1 MRTILERISN
11 VRVLVVGDLMLD
23 HYLWGDATRISPE
36 APVPVVKA
44 DRDTFTAGGAA
55 NVASNLRALG
65 ASVDLVGVVGDD
77 EGGAKLLG
85 ILESKG
91 VSLPPKLVRKNAS
104 TVHKTRVMCRGQ
116 QLCRI
121 DREDPPAAYALDG
134 GFVEGELPQLVEAA
148 DAVIVSDY
156 AKGVVTSDLIRS
168 LRRIG
173 GKDKLIALDPKPRH
187 SLDFFDLGVVTPNRS
202 EALQLAGIQDVSPS
216 DPFPAAE
223 VCRVLHERYATRLL
237 VVTLGA
243 DGMMLS
249 SGGVP
254 LRQIPTAARSVFDV
268 SGAGDTVVAAL
279 VAALAAGA
287 GPEKAAE
294 LANHAAG
301 VVVEKLGTAT
311 ATPEE
316 ILAHATTPAGGG
328 RQSR

>member
-1 MRTILERISN
+1 MRTLLERISG

-65 ASVDLVGVVGDD
+65 ASVDLVGVIGDD
-77 EGGAKLLG
+77 EGGAKLRE
-85 ILESKG
+85 ILSSKG
-91 VSLPPKLVRKNAS
+91 ISIAPSLVREGTG

-121 DREDPPAAYALDG
+121 DREGPPSSYALGDD
-134 GFVEGELPQLVEAA
+134 FVAHELPKLVAAA

-168 LRRIG
+168 LRKIG
-173 GKDKLIALDPKPRH
+173 GKDKLIALDPKPRQG
-187 SLDFFDLGVVTPNRS
+187 LDFFDMGLITPNRA
-202 EALQLAGIQDVSPS
+202 EALQLAGIQGVSPS

-249 SGGVP
+249 TGGVP
-254 LRQIPTAARSVFDV
+254 LRQIPTAARAVFDV

-287 GPEKAAE
+287 EPEKAAE

-301 VVVEKLGTAT
+301 VVVEKVGTAT

-316 ILAHATTPAGGG
+316 ILAHSKADN
-328 RQSR
+328 R

>member
-1 MRTILERISN
+1 MEKILEKIAKLRM
-11 VRVLVVGDLMLD
+11 LVVGDLMLD

-44 DRDTFTAGGAA
+44 DYDTYTAGGAA
-55 NVASNLRALG
+55 NVAHNLRALG
-65 ASVDLVGVVGDD
+65 ASVSLAGVIGRDSGGDTLRSILAESGVELD
-77 EGGAKLLG
+77 E
-85 ILESKG
+85 S
-91 VSLPPKLVRKNAS
+91 LVRNGVN
-104 TVHKTRVMCRGQ
+104 TIHKTRIMCRNQ

-121 DREDPPAAYALDG
+121 DREDAPSAYALGED
-134 GFVEGELPQLVEAA
+134 FVHSSLADKIAAA

-156 AKGVVTSDLIRS
+156 AKGVVSSHLIREI
-168 LRRIG
+168 RKAA
-173 GKDKLIALDPKPRH
+173 GKDKLIALDPKPR
-187 SLDFFDLGVVTPNRS
+187 SGLDFYDMGIITPNRN
-202 EALQLAGIQDVSPS
+202 EALQLAGLQGIAPS

-254 LRQIPTAARSVFDV
+254 LRQIPTAARAVFDV
-268 SGAGDTVVAAL
+268 SGAGDTVAAVL
-279 VAALAAGA
+279 TAALAAGA
-287 GPEKAAE
+287 EPEKAAE

-311 ATPEE
+311 ATPAE
-316 ILAHATTPAGGG
+316 ILAHAAV
-328 RQSR
+328 